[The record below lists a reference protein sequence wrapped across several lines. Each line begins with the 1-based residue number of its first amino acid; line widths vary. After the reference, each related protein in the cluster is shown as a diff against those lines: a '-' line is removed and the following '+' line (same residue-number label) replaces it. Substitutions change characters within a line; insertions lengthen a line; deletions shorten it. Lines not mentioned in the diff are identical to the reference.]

1 MSKNLLNLLLV
12 VTVFA
17 MYYLVIGPIYSGTG
31 GVWQP
36 KDSIQSL
43 RTINAQ
49 YDETLA
55 QADGLYNQ
63 AQTLRAQYANVSPEQ
78 KAKMEI
84 MVPNSID
91 KIRLLDE
98 VDNLGR
104 QTGLIFDSLA
114 YAEGAAS
121 GAGSVALGSASI
133 SFTVKTNYPK
143 FKELMDNFEKSLRLF
158 SVQNVSFSAPSKEG
172 DLTSYQVKL
181 NTYYLK

>member
-1 MSKNLLNLLLV
+1 MSKNLLNLLLI

-17 MYYLVIGPIYSGTG
+17 MYYLVISPIYTGVG

-36 KDSIQSL
+36 GESIQTL
-43 RTINAQ
+43 RDMNVQ

-63 AQTLRAQYANVSPEQ
+63 AQTLRAQYANISPDQ
-78 KAKMEI
+78 KEKMEF

-98 VDNLGR
+98 VDGIGR
-104 QTGLIFDSLA
+104 ETGLAFDSLA
-114 YAEGAAS
+114 YSEGSANTSS
-121 GAGSVALGSASI
+121 GLGSAGI
-133 SFTVKTNYPK
+133 SFAVKTSYPK

-158 SVQNVSFSAPSKEG
+158 SIQSVSFSAPSKEG
-172 DLTSYQVKL
+172 DPVSYQVKL